1 MVRESKS
8 QLKSLK
14 RTIKY
19 IPIAPDLQIVRDI
32 LKKAPVKVIC
42 AICNAALN
50 ARQGDVVIP
59 PRLKRVFRRYTHHF
73 DRLTNPQYPIEKKR
87 NLCIQKGGILPIIPA
102 LLGTVLGTI
111 GTEFVSR
118 LFRKN
123 E

>member
-32 LKKAPVKVIC
+32 IKKAPVQVIC

-73 DRLTNPQYPIEKKR
+73 DRLTNPHYPIEKKR